1 VYFDQISLAD
11 CLQNQTL
18 VAQITGYRCKLHI
31 VYLCWRTIFKME
43 IEAWYSNNFESLISG
58 RYVTLEHIKL
68 LLKKYDNYYE
78 ISILGVSELGKEIP
92 MIKIGSGKRI
102 VLAWSQMHGNESTTT
117 KTIFDFLKFVTQKDD
132 FKDEIK
138 SFLNDFTLYVIPIL
152 NPDGASLYTRNNA
165 NNIDLNRE
173 AQDLSQNES
182 RVLMNAFN
190 KLKPNL
196 CLNLHGQRSIFG
208 LETKK
213 PATVSFLSPSSN
225 MDRKVTDSRRIAME
239 LIVGLN
245 EYLQKLIPGQVGRYY
260 DSFNANCFGDA
271 FQMKGVP
278 VILFEAG
285 HLGDDY
291 RREKTRAYL
300 FYAFVNLFGI
310 TKQDNFPINYKKYFL
325 IPENKKNYY
334 DYILRNVLVNDS
346 IKPTSIAIQFTESL
360 ENETIKFIPKIAKI
374 GGLDGFYGHLE
385 KDGDNSEILVN
396 SQNNIE
402 IGLNVF
408 IINNK
413 NDKSLIYFN
422 ENNFL
427 L

>member
-1 VYFDQISLAD
+1 M
-11 CLQNQTL
+11 
-18 VAQITGYRCKLHI
+18 QITGYRCKLHI

-58 RYVTLEHIKL
+58 RYVTLEHIKPL
-68 LLKKYDNYYE
+68 LEKYNNYYE

-92 MIKIGSGKRI
+92 MIKIGSGKKI

-117 KTIFDFLKFVTQKDD
+117 KTIFDFLKFVTQKDH

-165 NNIDLNRE
+165 NDIDLNRE
-173 AQDLSQNES
+173 AQNLSQNES
-182 RVLMNAFN
+182 RVLMNVF
-190 KLKPNL
+190 KTLKPNL

-213 PATVSFLSPSSN
+213 PATVSFLSPSSTI
-225 MDRKVTDSRRIAME
+225 DRQVTDSRRIAMQ

-245 EYLQKLIPGQVGRYY
+245 NYLQQLIPGQIGRYD
-260 DSFNANCFGDA
+260 DSFNANCFGDT
-271 FQMKGVP
+271 FQKEGVP

-285 HLGDDY
+285 HIGSDY

-300 FYAFVNLFGI
+300 FYAMVCLFDI
-310 TKQDNFPINYKKYFL
+310 VKQDGFPITHKDYFL

-334 DYILRNVLVNDS
+334 DYILRNVLLNDS
-346 IKPTSIAIQFTESL
+346 IKPTSIAIQFTELL
-360 ENETIKFIPKIAKI
+360 EKGTIKFIPKIIKI
-374 GGLDGFYGHLE
+374 GALKNSYGHLE
-385 KDGDNSEILVN
+385 KDANNSKILVN
-396 SQNNIE
+396 YQNNIE
-402 IGLNVF
+402 IGLNVS

-413 NDKSLIYFN
+413 NDNSLIYFN
-422 ENNFL
+422 ENNHSF
-427 L
+427 

>member
-1 VYFDQISLAD
+1 
-11 CLQNQTL
+11 
-18 VAQITGYRCKLHI
+18 
-31 VYLCWRTIFKME
+31 ME
-43 IEAWYSNNFESLISG
+43 YIKPLLEKYNN
-58 RYVTLEHIKL
+58 H
-68 LLKKYDNYYE
+68 YE
-78 ISILGVSELGKEIP
+78 VSILGVSELGKEIP

-245 EYLQKLIPGQVGRYY
+245 EYLQKLIPGQVGRYD

-285 HLGDDY
+285 HIGDDY
-291 RREKTRAYL
+291 MREKTRAYL

-310 TKQDNFPINYKKYFL
+310 TKQDRFPINYKNYFL
-325 IPENKKNYY
+325 IPENEKNYY

-346 IKPTSIAIQFTESL
+346 IKPTSIAIKFTESL

-374 GGLDGFYGHLE
+374 GALDGFYGHLE
-385 KDGDNSEILVN
+385 KDGNNSEILVN

-402 IGLNVF
+402 IGLNISV
-408 IINNK
+408 INNK

>member
-1 VYFDQISLAD
+1 
-11 CLQNQTL
+11 
-18 VAQITGYRCKLHI
+18 
-31 VYLCWRTIFKME
+31 ME

-58 RYVTLEHIKL
+58 RYVTLEHIKP

>member
-1 VYFDQISLAD
+1 
-11 CLQNQTL
+11 
-18 VAQITGYRCKLHI
+18 
-31 VYLCWRTIFKME
+31 ME
-43 IEAWYSNNFESLISG
+43 IEAWYSNNFESSISG
-58 RYVTLEHIKL
+58 RYVTLEHIKP
-68 LLKKYDNYYE
+68 LLKKYNNNYE

-92 MIKIGSGKRI
+92 MIKIGSGKKI

>member
-1 VYFDQISLAD
+1 
-11 CLQNQTL
+11 
-18 VAQITGYRCKLHI
+18 
-31 VYLCWRTIFKME
+31 ME

>member
-1 VYFDQISLAD
+1 M
-11 CLQNQTL
+11 
-18 VAQITGYRCKLHI
+18 K
-31 VYLCWRTIFKME
+31 
-43 IEAWYSNNFESLISG
+43 IEAWYLDNLESLISG
-58 RYVTLEHIKL
+58 RYVTLEHIKPL
-68 LLKKYDNYYE
+68 LEKYKNHYE
-78 ISILGVSELGKEIP
+78 ISILGVSELGKKIP
-92 MIKIGSGKRI
+92 MIKIGTGKKI

-117 KTIFDFLKFVTQKDD
+117 KSIFDLLKFITQKNA
-132 FKDEIK
+132 FKDEIRD
-138 SFLNDFTLYVIPIL
+138 FLNNFTLYVIPIL

-165 NNIDLNRE
+165 NDIDLNRE

-190 KLKPNL
+190 TLKPDL
-196 CLNLHGQRSIFG
+196 CLNLHGQRTIFG

-213 PATVSFLSPSSN
+213 AATVSFLSPSSDIKREVTESRKLAMGIIAN
-225 MDRKVTDSRRIAME
+225 MNNV
-239 LIVGLN
+239 
-245 EYLQKLIPGQVGRYY
+245 LQKYIPGQVGRYD
-260 DSFNANCFGDA
+260 DSFNINCFGDT

-285 HLGDDY
+285 HIGNDY
-291 RREKTRAYL
+291 RRERTRAYL
-300 FYAFVNLFGI
+300 FYALICLFGI
-310 TKQDNFPINYKKYFL
+310 SKQDNFPINYKDYFL

-334 DYILRNVLVNDS
+334 DYILRNVLVDDS

-360 ENETIKFIPKIAKI
+360 ENGSIKFIPKIAKI
-374 GGLDGFYGHLE
+374 GILDRFYGHLE
-385 KDGDNSEILVN
+385 KDGNNSKILVN

-402 IGLNVF
+402 IGLNVS

-427 L
+427 F

>member
-1 VYFDQISLAD
+1 
-11 CLQNQTL
+11 
-18 VAQITGYRCKLHI
+18 
-31 VYLCWRTIFKME
+31 ME
-43 IEAWYSNNFESLISG
+43 IEAWYYNNFESLISG
-58 RYVTLEHIKL
+58 RYVTLEHLKP
-68 LLKKYDNYYE
+68 LLKKYNNYYE

-92 MIKIGSGKRI
+92 MIKIGSGKKI

-132 FKDEIK
+132 FKDQIK
-138 SFLNDFTLYVIPIL
+138 NFLNDFTLYVIPVL

-165 NNIDLNRE
+165 NDIDLNRE

-182 RVLMNAFN
+182 RVLMNAF
-190 KLKPNL
+190 KTLKPNL